1 MSGVGRTHTIHKGLK
16 EVIAQVSLFACLLIF
31 VRFGLGANLCW
42 RSLNPKLLCLA
53 ALVRQHRFLI
63 KVAARV
69 LHEAA
74 GFAHCLF
81 IV

>member
-1 MSGVGRTHTIHKGLK
+1 VLD
-16 EVIAQVSLFACLLIF
+16 
-31 VRFGLGANLCW
+31 
-42 RSLNPKLLCLA
+42 PKLLGLA

-74 GFAHCLF
+74 GFAQRPLLIHPLTLNSF
-81 IV
+81 NLKII